1 MTPAERVR
9 VGREIERLR
18 RRGDV
23 PALTAFCQAIY
34 DGRQPD
40 EIEFGLVLKE
50 AGMPRDEIRAAVLE
64 YRAEIGPRDEGG
76 YARFSFLSI
85 PCSAQG
91 RALVRWFLAGTI

>member
-23 PALTAFCQAIY
+23 PALTALCQAIY

-40 EIEFGLVLKE
+40 EIAYGMVLRE
-50 AGMPRDEIRAAVLE
+50 AGLDRDEIRAAVLE
-64 YRAEIGPRDEGG
+64 YRAEIAPRDDGG
-76 YARFSFLSI
+76 YARFMDSL
-85 PCSAQG
+85 
-91 RALVRWFLAGTI
+91 RAFELPE